1 MFDCVEL
8 LTNVELLLVPVA
20 GAVAVLLTDVWCPG
34 DGPSGTIFGRVPRL
48 IYQRFIE
55 YKTDVCAHEWRELFF
70 GYTRRYTLIVVLTS
84 NICIPQC
91 PIPISMKLCGFV
103 ERAKIK
109 DTYFCLAVVIQ
120 VLETLIE
127 IDVGGFTNVFLA
139 SVHLPFKPRTEL

>member
-1 MFDCVEL
+1 MKGIILWLREEVH
-8 LTNVELLLVPVA
+8 TNLHPA
-20 GAVAVLLTDVWCPG
+20 
-34 DGPSGTIFGRVPRL
+34 
-48 IYQRFIE
+48 
-55 YKTDVCAHEWRELFF
+55 K
-70 GYTRRYTLIVVLTS
+70 
-84 NICIPQC
+84 C

-139 SVHLPFKPRTEL
+139 SVHLPFKPRTELEVLQQLYALSRLK